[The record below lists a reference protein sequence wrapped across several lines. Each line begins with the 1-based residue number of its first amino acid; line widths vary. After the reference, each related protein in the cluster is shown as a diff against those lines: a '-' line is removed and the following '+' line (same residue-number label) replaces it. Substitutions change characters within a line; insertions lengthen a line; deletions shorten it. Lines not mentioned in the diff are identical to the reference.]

1 MEVDRTGDI
10 SGSFLVSKRTLS
22 RTAEL
27 TIILQAVTD
36 AGTEPGVGGVGRG
49 VALLYA
55 AKLTQERGSTA
66 EEEIHHFCPKHKR

>member
-22 RTAEL
+22 RTAEV
-27 TIILQAVTD
+27 TIILQPVTD
-36 AGTEPGVGGVGRG
+36 AGREPGVGVGG
-49 VALLYA
+49 QVALVYA